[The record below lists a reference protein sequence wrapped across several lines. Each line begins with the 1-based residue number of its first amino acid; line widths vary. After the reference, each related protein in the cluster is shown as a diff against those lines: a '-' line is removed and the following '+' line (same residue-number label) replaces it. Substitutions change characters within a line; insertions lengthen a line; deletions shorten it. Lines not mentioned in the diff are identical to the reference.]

1 MHLRNFGNHVTVRAP
16 LAPQGNQCEMTFF
29 TLCGGYNLLF
39 YQMMDVHVMVILAT
53 RTLRERKKTQSR
65 VFFRLNFYVYS
76 DVDNRE
82 RARARIKKKEFFE
95 NVRHVHRRR
104 VVPHFS
110 FKDSRASD
118 KRARVEITPREKGD
132 TR

>member
-16 LAPQGNQCEMTFF
+16 SAPQGNQCEMTFF

-65 VFFRLNFYVYS
+65 VFFRLNFYVTLTWITEKELE
-76 DVDNRE
+76 RE
-82 RARARIKKKEFFE
+82 LKKRNFLKTCDM
-95 NVRHVHRRR
+95 
-104 VVPHFS
+104 S
-110 FKDSRASD
+110 IDD
-118 KRARVEITPREKGD
+118 G
-132 TR
+132 